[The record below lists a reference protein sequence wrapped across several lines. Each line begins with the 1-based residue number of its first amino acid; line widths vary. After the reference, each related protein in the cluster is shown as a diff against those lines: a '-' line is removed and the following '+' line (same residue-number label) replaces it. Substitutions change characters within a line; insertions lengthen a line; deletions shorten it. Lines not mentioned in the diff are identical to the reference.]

1 LSYKLHFI
9 EKAHVF
15 LFVIKETWAFIIYS
29 TAKGTSASKPIS
41 SSVK

>member
-1 LSYKLHFI
+1 LSRKLHYI

-15 LFVIKETWAFIIYS
+15 LFIIKETWAFIIYL
-29 TAKGTSASKPIS
+29 TAKGTSASRPIS